1 MLGWALLY
9 KYLIAF
15 VFKRKGF
22 LAMLLIKNDNTDP
35 AFNLACEEYLLCTV
49 KEPTFTLWQNKRS
62 IIVGKNQNTLNEI
75 DLQYVKENDIS
86 VIRRLTGGGAVFHDL
101 GNINYTY
108 IEPSQ
113 SGNFNNYS
121 YFTNDLI
128 DYLKTLN
135 VNAELS
141 GRNDLLID
149 GKKFCGN
156 AQCIKN
162 NNIMHHGCILYS
174 ADLSTLTN
182 ALKVNPAKIQS
193 KGIKS
198 VSSRVTNVIDHMKNK
213 LSAFDFLN
221 GFESFVAQRHGYTPI
236 YLSEAEKAEIQALA
250 DSKYSSWDWN
260 FGNSPDYNFK
270 ACKKFDFGLI
280 EIYLEIENGIITK
293 AKIGGDFFGKKDIFI
308 IENEIIGKKHAIN
321 ELTKALE
328 KYKIDEY
335 ISGCSNATLLTL
347 LIN

>member
-1 MLGWALLY
+1 MHSH
-9 KYLIAF
+9 
-15 VFKRKGF
+15 
-22 LAMLLIKNDNTDP
+22 
-35 AFNLACEEYLLCTV
+35 FNCL
-49 KEPTFTLWQNKRS
+49 
-62 IIVGKNQNTLNEI
+62 
-75 DLQYVKENDIS
+75 DLQYVQNNNID
-86 VIRRLTGGGAVFHDL
+86 VVRRLTGGGAVFHDL

-128 DYLKTLN
+128 DYLKSLN
-135 VNAELS
+135 INAELS

-198 VSSRVTNVIDHMKNK
+198 VSSRVTNVIEHMENK
-213 LSAFDFLN
+213 LSPIEFLT
-221 GFESFVAQRHGYTPI
+221 GFENFVEQRHSCKTI
-236 YLSEAEKAEIQALA
+236 YLSENDKAKIQALA
-250 DSKYSSWDWN
+250 DSKYSTWDWN
-260 FGNSPDYNFK
+260 FGSSPDYNFK
-270 ACKKFDFGLI
+270 ALKKFDFGLI
-280 EIYLEIENGIITK
+280 EIYLEIQNGIIIK
-293 AKIGGDFFGKKDIFI
+293 AKIGGDFFGKKDIFV
-308 IENEIIGKKHAIN
+308 IENEIIGIKHDIN

-335 ISGCSNATLLTL
+335 ISGCTNEVLIPL